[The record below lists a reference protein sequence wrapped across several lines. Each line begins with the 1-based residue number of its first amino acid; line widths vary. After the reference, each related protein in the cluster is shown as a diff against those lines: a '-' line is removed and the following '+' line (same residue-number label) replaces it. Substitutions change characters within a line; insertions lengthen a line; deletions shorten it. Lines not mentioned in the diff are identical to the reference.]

1 MEASGE
7 IRLTNMTMRRMPV
20 LAQSQLAASIPQA
33 SGPADYQIDE
43 PITVQCCQPSD
54 SEVASAG
61 MDVAGAGAAGVEAQ
75 FGEQFLGSP
84 NGGLYSRAWAN
95 GVGRAVKISSLTKSF
110 GLYGLLAGTALDAQS
125 VIDGN
130 ITGVQFDV
138 NLGLGVLG
146 YYVPLY
152 GLGSLNALF
161 INNFYPGGWQGYYEN
176 VVLNPDVLGNPL
188 YGGYDGL
195 R

>member
-1 MEASGE
+1 
-7 IRLTNMTMRRMPV
+7 
-20 LAQSQLAASIPQA
+20 
-33 SGPADYQIDE
+33 
-43 PITVQCCQPSD
+43 
-54 SEVASAG
+54 